1 MKKRITILG
10 STGSIGTQSL
20 DVCRMLG
27 YEIEALTAHKS
38 IDLLEKQAR
47 EFTPRHVA
55 VTDKNAYSELK
66 QRLADTNINV
76 MFGEEAVCEVA
87 TLSEND
93 IVLNSLSGMR
103 GLLPTLSALRA
114 GKDVALANKE
124 TLVAGG
130 KLVMQ
135 TARSNNVNIYP
146 VDSEH
151 SAIFQCL
158 QGNKR
163 SQVSR
168 LILTASGGPFRGYTR
183 EMLESVTKE
192 QALKHPNWSMGAK
205 ITIDSSTLMNKGL
218 EFIEAMW
225 LFDCKPEDIQV
236 VVHKQSIIHSAVEFQ
251 DGAIIAQLGSPD
263 MRVPIQYALTYPERF
278 ASPASKLDLLTC
290 KDLTFEAPDMQV
302 FTPLADCIE
311 AVKRGGLYPCIV
323 NGANEEAVALFLADK
338 IRYTDIFDGIRY
350 VLDTIPYSDYS
361 TEDEVIAADK
371 QARECLRKRFGL

>member
-20 DVCRMLG
+20 DVCRVLG

-47 EFTPRHVA
+47 EFTPRHVV

-66 QRLADTNINV
+66 QRLSDTNVNV
-76 MFGEEAVCEVA
+76 MFGEEAVCDVA
-87 TLSEND
+87 ALKEND

-103 GLLPTLSALRA
+103 GLLPTLSAIRA

-183 EMLESVTKE
+183 QMLENVTKE

-278 ASPASKLDLLTC
+278 VSPAAKLDLLKC
-290 KDLTFEAPDMQV
+290 KELTFEEPDMQV

>member
-1 MKKRITILG
+1 
-10 STGSIGTQSL
+10 
-20 DVCRMLG
+20 
-27 YEIEALTAHKS
+27 
-38 IDLLEKQAR
+38 
-47 EFTPRHVA
+47 
-55 VTDKNAYSELK
+55 
-66 QRLADTNINV
+66 
-76 MFGEEAVCEVA
+76 
-87 TLSEND
+87 
-93 IVLNSLSGMR
+93 
-103 GLLPTLSALRA
+103 
-114 GKDVALANKE
+114 
-124 TLVAGG
+124 
-130 KLVMQ
+130 MQ

-183 EMLESVTKE
+183 QMLENVTKE

-278 ASPASKLDLLTC
+278 VSPAAKLDLLKC
-290 KDLTFEAPDMQV
+290 KELTFEEPDMQV